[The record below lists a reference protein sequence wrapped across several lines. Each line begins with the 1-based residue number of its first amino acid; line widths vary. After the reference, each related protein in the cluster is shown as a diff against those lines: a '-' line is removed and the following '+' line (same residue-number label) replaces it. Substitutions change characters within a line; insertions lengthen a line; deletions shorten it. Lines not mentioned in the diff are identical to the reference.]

1 VTTSLLDR
9 PATRVRGVL
18 VFLLIAFG
26 IAWIGMIGAP
36 LLLGLSIVNPLVQL
50 PFAFAPAIAAIV
62 VRRWVTREGFAD
74 AGLALRLGPC
84 RRSYLVA
91 WLGPLWLVAATL
103 VLVTAVGWWEPD
115 LAPLGDVVPGL
126 PWWAFVAALMV
137 VVPLLTPI
145 YWGEEFGWIDLRMRL
160 FPGRPLA
167 ATLGTGLVWSVWHY
181 PLAFVGYITFDN
193 VPLGLTIWT
202 GWFLAQQVLLSWLR
216 IRSGSIWPTSL
227 AHAGNNMVL
236 SLLVGDLL
244 RPGGLDDTDL
254 TLLMAV
260 PTVVAAVWVVA
271 TGRLTPVTQPPCSA
285 SFPS

>member
-26 IAWIGMIGAP
+26 IAWTGMIGAP
-36 LLLGLSIVNPLVQL
+36 LLGLSIVSPLVQL

-62 VRRWVTREGFAD
+62 VRRWVTREGFAG
-74 AGLALRLGPC
+74 AGLALRLRPC
-84 RRSYLVA
+84 WRSYLIA
-91 WLGPLWLVAATL
+91 WLGPLWLVATTL
-103 VLVTAVGWWEPD
+103 VLATALGWWAPD
-115 LAPLGDVVPGL
+115 LTPLGDVVPGL
-126 PWWAFVAALMV
+126 PWWAFVAVLMV

-160 FPGRPLA
+160 FPERPLA
-167 ATLGTGLVWSVWHY
+167 ATLATGLVWSVWHY
-181 PLAFVGYITFDN
+181 PLAFVGYIDFDN
-193 VPLGLTIWT
+193 VPLGLAIWT

-244 RPGGLDDTDL
+244 RPSGLDDTAL

-260 PTVVAAVWVVA
+260 ATAVAAGWVVA
-271 TGRLTPVTQPPCSA
+271 TGRLTRVTQSPR
-285 SFPS
+285 

>member
-1 VTTSLLDR
+1 VTTSLIDR

-26 IAWIGMIGAP
+26 IAWTGMIGAP
-36 LLLGLSIVNPLVQL
+36 LLGLSIVNPLVQL

-74 AGLALRLGPC
+74 AGLAPRLRRC
-84 RRSYLVA
+84 WRSYLLA

-103 VLVTAVGWWEPD
+103 VLATAAGWWEPE
-115 LAPLGDVVPGL
+115 LAPLGDTVPGL
-126 PWWAFVAALMV
+126 PWWAFVAVLVV

-167 ATLGTGLVWSVWHY
+167 ATLATGLVWSVWHY
-181 PLAFVGYITFDN
+181 PLAFVGYIDFDD
-193 VPLGLTIWT
+193 VPLGLTLWT
-202 GWFLAQQVLLSWLR
+202 GWFLAQLVLLSWLR

-244 RPGGLDDTDL
+244 RPGGLDDTAI
-254 TLLMAV
+254 TLVMAV
-260 PTVVAAVWVVA
+260 PTAIAAVVVVA
-271 TGRLTPVTQPPCSA
+271 TGRLAPVTQAPR
-285 SFPS
+285 